1 MLHLNFSFNFDLQL
15 KHGYSTKKDNL
26 LACILTLKE
35 IGTHS
40 AENSVVQI
48 PKSIQQEIFDFKTNI
63 TSLEQENTNA
73 RNIESNKNSSKKVKC
88 WQWWLHSVCYK
99 E

>member
-1 MLHLNFSFNFDLQL
+1 M
-15 KHGYSTKKDNL
+15 

-40 AENSVVQI
+40 AKNSVVQI

-88 WQWWLHSVCYK
+88 
-99 E
+99 